1 MENKSVYEKLSII
14 QATIQVA
21 KNQKNSFGNYNFRSC
36 EDILQ
41 ALKPYM
47 NELKVVV
54 LLSDEIK
61 ELNNGWVYIES
72 TAKIIDTETKEEIS
86 TKAMAGLD
94 INKKGMDVSQCY
106 GCSSSYARK
115 YALNGLLKL
124 DDNKDADT
132 NEFVKMNKKDDEE
145 EKPQNKASKSKPVN
159 NTSKVQK
166 SQNELKNEAIKRV
179 EENNFEDDNI
189 EEVEIALLNSLKD
202 NLFTRLDYISK
213 EEHKELST
221 CLIKLCNQYGVNNI
235 DELSVEQL
243 QIINS
248 QLEKRM
254 CKLMQTGK

>member
-1 MENKSVYEKLSII
+1 MENKNYFEVLNEINVNEKVEKKNGLSYLSWAYAWGEIKKKHPKANYKIYEKEDGRIYWDDGKTAWVKVSVTIDDIEHIEYLPIMDYNNRSILVDKITSFDVNKSI
-14 QATIQVA
+14 Q
-21 KNQKNSFGNYNFRSC
+21 R
-36 EDILQ
+36 
-41 ALKPYM
+41 AL
-47 NELKVVV
+47 
-54 LLSDEIK
+54 
-61 ELNNGWVYIES
+61 
-72 TAKIIDTETKEEIS
+72 
-86 TKAMAGLD
+86 TKAVARHGLGLYIYAGEDLP
-94 INKKGMDVSQCY
+94 
-106 GCSSSYARK
+106 
-115 YALNGLLKL
+115 
-124 DDNKDADT
+124 
-132 NEFVKMNKKDDEE
+132 DEATENAPQE